1 MDQELEIRNLFN
13 DAAYIDNAVEQLK
26 ELMLADV
33 AKDCSAE
40 IAALITKLLD
50 KKMQIK
56 DAVNRLTDEVVEAAE
71 ACAGVDNNWT
81 FDDIF

>member
-1 MDQELEIRNLFN
+1 MDQESEIKNLFN
-13 DAAYIDNAVEQLK
+13 DAAYIDNAVEKLK

-33 AKDCSAE
+33 AKDCFAE

-56 DAVNRLTDEVVEAAE
+56 EAIDTLTDEAVAAAE
-71 ACAGVDNNWT
+71 ACAGIDNNWT
-81 FDDIF
+81 FNDIF